1 MEKSCSPFWN
11 GQTKEHETQRTFT
24 IQHIYFSVMLIDRH
38 AMYSRKPLYYVYS
51 CLVLLDSHL
60 NSLFALVSCHV
71 PRFDHGLPRINRKL
85 TDYTCVKNLLSVL
98 AYVVLDLSPH
108 FSSLLHM
115 PNTSPC
121 HPFPGSAWLLVF
133 WRVGCLP
140 DFHTMGKLSSPSFI
154 IVVHSV
160 LGKELVAIFT

>member
-1 MEKSCSPFWN
+1 MRPFLKIE
-11 GQTKEHETQRTFT
+11 QTKWTGTQQTST
-24 IQHIYFSVMLIDRH
+24 IQHVYFSVILMGQH
-38 AMYSRKPLYYVYS
+38 TMYNRKPSYYVYS

-85 TDYTCVKNLLSVL
+85 TDYTRVKNLLSVL
-98 AYVVLDLSPH
+98 AYVALDLNPH
-108 FSSLLHM
+108 FSSLLHV

-140 DFHTMGKLSSPSFI
+140 DFHTMGKLSSPSFVMVI
-154 IVVHSV
+154 HSM
-160 LGKELVAIFT
+160 LGKELVTIFA